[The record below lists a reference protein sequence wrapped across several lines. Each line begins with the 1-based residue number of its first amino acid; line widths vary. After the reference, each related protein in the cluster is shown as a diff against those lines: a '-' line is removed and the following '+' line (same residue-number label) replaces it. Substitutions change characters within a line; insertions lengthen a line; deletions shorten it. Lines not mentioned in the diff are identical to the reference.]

1 MNWLLKLIIA
11 PGINPYKLVE
21 LYVKY
26 HPVVPED
33 HWEDEFYV
41 KPADEVLKKCKEE
54 KVIRKDNRTKVKA
67 IKEGE
72 DVKKDGGDGMK
83 EEIKKM
89 NVAQL
94 KEALKSYGLT
104 VNGVKGDLQARLNTH
119 LLELE
124 VVGDDGEGKAKT
136 MEVDT
141 NTWFGGAMTGITSN
155 SSVGSGEG

>member
-1 MNWLLKLIIA
+1 M
-11 PGINPYKLVE
+11 
-21 LYVKY
+21 
-26 HPVVPED
+26 
-33 HWEDEFYV
+33 
-41 KPADEVLKKCKEE
+41 KK
-54 KVIRKDNRTKVKA
+54 
-67 IKEGE
+67 G
-72 DVKKDGGDGMK
+72 GGDRMK
-83 EEIKKM
+83 EKIKKM

-141 NTWFGGAMTGITSN
+141 NTWLGGATTGIIS
-155 SSVGSGEG
+155 GGRIGGGEG